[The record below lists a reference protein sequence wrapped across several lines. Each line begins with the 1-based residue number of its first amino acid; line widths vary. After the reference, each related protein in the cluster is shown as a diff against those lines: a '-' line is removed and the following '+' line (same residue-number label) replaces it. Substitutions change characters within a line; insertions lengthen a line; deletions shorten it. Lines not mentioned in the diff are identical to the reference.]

1 LVKKV
6 DAIIGVNYFKYNN
19 PIDNNNDN
27 FTDLSCR
34 IAFRYFL
41 NLISIEY
48 LKKEF
53 SLVSRYLYD
62 RGGEMQWNKNLE
74 EEAKYMAKVSIP
86 LAMNFS
92 ENMNFLYK
100 KKCTPIFANWS
111 QSKFCLW

>member
-1 LVKKV
+1 MKIDGAVKCNGIKV
-6 DAIIGVNYFKYNN
+6 
-19 PIDNNNDN
+19 
-27 FTDLSCR
+27 
-34 IAFRYFL
+34 
-41 NLISIEY
+41 
-48 LKKEF
+48 
-53 SLVSRYLYD
+53 
-62 RGGEMQWNKNLE
+62 LE